1 MTLSSHRQQ
10 PTSRLAWRRALGV
23 GLVGLALCWPVLAQD
38 AAASREREA
47 LRRTQSALQQ
57 AQQQRDA
64 LQAEKATLERGQ
76 AEQAEQAALTQR
88 QHRLAQAELKR
99 LRALT
104 LAQNGLHAQLAT
116 EQAALAALR
125 ESTSADKAQAETRLT
140 EASRQAAQW
149 RGERDERTAANRALV
164 ARLEAATQSLADAQQ
179 RNRQLHAVG
188 QEAIQRLRGL
198 TPAERALLDDPILG
212 LSAVRIGSEAE
223 DLLLRLDAQR
233 LPAASQMR

>member
-1 MTLSSHRQQ
+1 MHLSLNRQHAA
-10 PTSRLAWRRALGV
+10 PRRAWPGMLGA
-23 GLVGLALCWPVLAQD
+23 GLVGLALCWPALAQD

-47 LRRTQSALQQ
+47 LRRAQSALQQ

-64 LQAEKATLERGQ
+64 LQAEKATLERRQ
-76 AEQAEQAALTQR
+76 VEQATLTLKQQTQAK
-88 QHRLAQAELKR
+88 AELNR
-99 LRALT
+99 LRT
-104 LAQNGLHAQLAT
+104 LQREHDTLRAQLAT
-116 EQAALAALR
+116 ELAALAALR
-125 ESTSADKAQAETRLT
+125 ESTLTDKAQAEARLADT
-140 EASRQAAQW
+140 SRQAAQW

-164 ARLEAATQSLADAQQ
+164 ARLEAATQSLADAQG

-212 LSAVRIGSEAE
+212 LTAVRIGSEAE

-233 LPAASQMR
+233 LPAAPQMR